1 MIYKEAKVH
10 MRALQL
16 HISGGAVQELDEKN
30 KSALCF
36 AKLTSSSTGV
46 SLKIEL
52 LLPLIGEHKS
62 SASNTESLVDVSLLL
77 P

>member
-1 MIYKEAKVH
+1 MH

-16 HISGGAVQELDEKN
+16 HISGGALWELDETN
-30 KSALCF
+30 KSTLCF

-52 LLPLIGEHKS
+52 LLPLIGENES
-62 SASNTESLVDVSLLL
+62 SASDTESLVDVSLLL